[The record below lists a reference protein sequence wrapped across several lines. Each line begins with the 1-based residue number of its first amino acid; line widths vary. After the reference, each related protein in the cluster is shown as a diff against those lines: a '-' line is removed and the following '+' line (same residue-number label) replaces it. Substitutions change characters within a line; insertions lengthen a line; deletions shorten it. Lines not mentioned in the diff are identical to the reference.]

1 MGQDNTQP
9 KIVLNPKSGLVIKAN
24 TAACNY
30 YGLVEEQII
39 NQPLNDL
46 GQIDFLTRLPNR
58 KLFLDRVQQALLESQ
73 RAGKVMAVLFIDLD
87 RFKPINDTLG
97 HHAGDQVLK
106 IVAKRLQ
113 GELRKEDTLA
123 RIGGDEFVVLLKSIK
138 KLTGI
143 ERVADQMLK
152 QLLKPF
158 VLSEGEVNLGGS
170 MGISIYPQDSH
181 TVEGLLQKADLA
193 MYRAKKNG
201 RNQWSFFQSEM
212 DIETQQRFKI
222 ERMIRKGIEKD
233 LFEITFN
240 PIFNTM
246 DHKLYALETE
256 ISWGA
261 SNFGYKHEIEAI
273 LEVASK
279 SYIGLNLCQWQV
291 KRALMWLKEMVSS
304 APDLTLIISI
314 NPVFFRDKNIVE
326 WIDYNVTKY
335 NIDPQKLVLS
345 LPPACL
351 NIEMLDVTKRVT
363 ELTDTGIKVIVE
375 EFGSQGAS
383 LFQLDSLGLSG
394 IKLMDFNLSTALS
407 QVNRRN
413 EKLAAALLAF
423 AGQLNSVIIVTG
435 IATQEQLS
443 FVQSQHC
450 FLMQGLFF
458 GEKIVEK
465 DLELSVLQMNE
476 KMYYLVSDD
485 EDYDCYS

>member
-1 MGQDNTQP
+1 M
-9 KIVLNPKSGLVIKAN
+9 
-24 TAACNY
+24 
-30 YGLVEEQII
+30 
-39 NQPLNDL
+39 

-58 KLFLDRVQQALLESQ
+58 KLFLDRLQQALLESQ

-113 GELRKEDTLA
+113 GELREEDTLA

-279 SYIGLNLCQWQV
+279 SYIGLDLCQWQV

-314 NPVFFRDKNIVE
+314 NPVFFRDKNTVE

-383 LFQLDSLGLSG
+383 LFHLDSLGLSG